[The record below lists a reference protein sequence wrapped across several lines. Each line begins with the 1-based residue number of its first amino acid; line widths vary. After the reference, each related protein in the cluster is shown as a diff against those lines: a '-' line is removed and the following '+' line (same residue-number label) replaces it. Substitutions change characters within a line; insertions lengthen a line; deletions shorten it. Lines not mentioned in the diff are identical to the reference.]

1 MKKPNAPP
9 TIKPNTLAINDN
21 GPKDKNIDWTN
32 IEKKIALQIRTPAL
46 NMISVFLKV
55 KSSELFSIFVMSNNT
70 IPAIVNIMQY
80 PKSLKNPYLTA
91 KDLSKMK
98 NGVKL
103 YKISFDANVTPV
115 SKNISNIITS
125 PTGIK
130 VNTYPQNKVA
140 NLLPNNIHIT
150 VK

>member
-1 MKKPNAPP
+1 
-9 TIKPNTLAINDN
+9 
-21 GPKDKNIDWTN
+21 
-32 IEKKIALQIRTPAL
+32 
-46 NMISVFLKV
+46 
-55 KSSELFSIFVMSNNT
+55 MSNNT